1 MRIYLTKNKK
11 LKIQFD
17 REVVDQS
24 GTFQFAY
31 PDKLDIQLLDSAD
44 FKINEKT
51 SKELSELIK
60 NYLDNLSAELL
71 NDDIAP
77 EINTIIE
84 EKKRQEEEKQKQIKK
99 SFDTSYALNEILGGK
114 QND

>member
-24 GTFQFAY
+24 GSFQFSY
-31 PDKLDIQLLDSAD
+31 HDKLDIQLLDSAD
-44 FKINEKT
+44 FKINERV
-51 SKELSELIK
+51 SKELSELIRE
-60 NYLDNLSAELL
+60 YLDKLSSELL

-77 EINTIIE
+77 EINTVIE
-84 EKKRQEEEKQKQIKK
+84 EKKRQEEEKQKQIKN
-99 SFDTSYALNEILGGK
+99 SFDTSYALNEILGDK
-114 QND
+114 

>member
-17 REVVDQS
+17 REILDQS
-24 GTFQFAY
+24 GSLQLTY

-44 FKINEKT
+44 FKINERV
-51 SKELSELIK
+51 SNELSQLIK
-60 NYLDNLSAELL
+60 DYLDKLSTELL
-71 NDDIAP
+71 NDSTAP
-77 EINTIIE
+77 EINLIIE
-84 EKKRQEEEKQKQIKK
+84 EKKRQEEERQKQIKK

-114 QND
+114 

>member
-1 MRIYLTKNKK
+1 MRVYLTKNKK

-17 REVVDQS
+17 KEVIDQYGS
-24 GTFQFAY
+24 FQFAY
-31 PDKLDIQLLDSAD
+31 PDKLDIQLLDSFN
-44 FKINEKT
+44 FKINERV

-60 NYLDNLSAELL
+60 EYLDKLSSELL

-77 EINTIIE
+77 DINAIIK

-114 QND
+114 K